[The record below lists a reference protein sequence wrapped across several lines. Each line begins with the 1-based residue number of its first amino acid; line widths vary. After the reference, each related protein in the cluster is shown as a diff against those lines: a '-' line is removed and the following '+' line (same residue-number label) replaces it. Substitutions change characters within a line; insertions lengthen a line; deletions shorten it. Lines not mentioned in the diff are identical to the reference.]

1 MKYRTSAGP
10 WENLWETSK
19 FLTDLWLGGSNP
31 TALLIPSQQLQRDL
45 DAVVA
50 VHGAVLGLGTV

>member
-45 DAVVA
+45 DLEQCLVW
-50 VHGAVLGLGTV
+50 GLCDL